1 MKKNSKVA
9 IIIVVAVVII
19 GGGYAILHKSSKTT
33 ASASTSHSS
42 SSSPSVSDAVV
53 ITKTNST
60 LGQYLAEPN
69 GQALYTYAMDTS
81 GVSNCTGSCIST
93 WPAYQD
99 KGSTTNLPAG
109 VGVIKR
115 SDNGEMQYT
124 YNGKPLY
131 TFVND
136 HNGQA
141 TGNGIASFSIAK
153 SSSSSSAAATG
164 SSSGSQTNAS
174 YDSASGNGY

>member
-33 ASASTSHSS
+33 
-42 SSSPSVSDAVV
+42 
-53 ITKTNST
+53 
-60 LGQYLAEPN
+60 AEPN